1 MLRSARKDRGA
12 FTLVE
17 LLVVIAIIAL
27 LISILLPSLARA
39 REQAKK
45 IKCLGNLKDIA
56 AASAGYAMS
65 DPNEEIVPRH
75 AAVSYIGNGPGQ
87 QQWMGGALNEYNWA
101 GKGGKPDAFEG
112 TQIQVRYFTQWN
124 EPRTPN
130 GPGGRPLNKL
140 LYPTIADAEDD
151 DIELAIERDNEID
164 LAIYH
169 CPSDVGVSQGRDG
182 RELVSRFTQN
192 GFIPGLIQEETPFY
206 EAIGNSYKAH
216 FLMVGFGIPGIP
228 TAIRYGLSAPQRPY
242 TQIAAPSRT
251 VVYSEGNALWT
262 HAWNHQGSW
271 GPALEGWAKGWHGEK
286 QIFTCSFAD
295 GHAGT
300 LNENV
305 RMQRPIGLQ
314 GAGYEYTANWKIA
327 GARPEFV
334 SMPHGDAYG
343 LWHLLF
349 RGDGWQLDT
358 FPSPVVGV
366 QWE

>member
-1 MLRSARKDRGA
+1 MLRSARKNHWA

-45 IKCLGNLKDIA
+45 IKCFGNLKDMA

-65 DPNEEIVPRH
+65 DPSEEMVPRD
-75 AAVSYIGNGPGQ
+75 AATSYLGNGPGQ
-87 QQWMGGALNEYNWA
+87 QQWMGGALNEYIWG

-112 TQIQVRYFTQWN
+112 SENEVRYFTQWN
-124 EPRTPN
+124 GPRTPN
-130 GPGGRPLNKL
+130 GPGGRLLNKS
-140 LYPTIADAEDD
+140 LYPTIADAEDE
-151 DIELAIERDNEID
+151 DIEVAIERDNKID
-164 LAIYH
+164 LSIYH

-182 RELVSRFTQN
+182 SLLVSRFTSG
-192 GFIPGLIQEETPFY
+192 GFIFGLMQEEVPFY

-216 FLMVGFGIPGIP
+216 FLMVGFGIPGVP
-228 TAIRYGLSAPQRPY
+228 PATRYGLSAPQRPY

-262 HAWNHQGSW
+262 HAWNHQGAW
-271 GPALEGWAKGWHGEK
+271 GPAPEGWAAGWHGDK
-286 QIFTCSFAD
+286 QIFTASFAD
-295 GHAGT
+295 GHAGS

-314 GAGYEYTANWKIA
+314 GAGFEYMETWELC
-327 GARPEFV
+327 GGRPEFV
-334 SMPHGDAYG
+334 IMPHGDAYG

-366 QWE
+366 NFE